1 MLNKK
6 TAKKV
11 LDTCLETGADFAD
24 IFFESTTK
32 NSIVMMDGHVE
43 DVSTKLIY
51 GAGIRILKEKQQVY
65 GYTNDVSLEGLLDL
79 ANRLNKTYNSK
90 PLGIKFSLK
99 ELKYVNKNPLDKLSK
114 DIPNSE
120 KISLV
125 KTVSDAMLNYDERI
139 IQGVASLSES
149 TQEVYIANTLGV
161 YATDTRNI
169 VRLGGRAI
177 AKDKNGMQSSGEN
190 FGGNMSISAYKE
202 YDLKGMAEEA
212 CKSAITMLDA
222 PEMKGGT
229 YDVVMHNGFGG
240 VLFHEACGHSL
251 EATSVAKGQ
260 SVFTGKMGEKIAS
273 SVVTAID
280 DGSVPNAW
288 GSSNIDDEGT
298 PTQKNVLIENGVLKS
313 YMWDFADQRRMEH
326 PLTGSS
332 RRESYKYSPTSRMT
346 NTYIDNGEST
356 FEEIIE
362 NTKFGLFARKM
373 GGGSVNPVTGEF
385 NFTVSEGYMI
395 EDGKITTPV
404 RGAALIGNGK
414 DTLFNIDMV
423 GNNRSFGHGVCGS
436 ASGSIPANVG
446 QPTIR
451 IKNMTVGGGRK

>member
-6 TAKKV
+6 IAKNV
-11 LDTCLETGADFAD
+11 LDSCLKTGGDFAE

-43 DVSTKLIY
+43 EISTKLIY
-51 GAGIRILKEKQQVY
+51 GAGIRILLDKQQVY
-65 GYTNDVSLEGLLDL
+65 GYTNDVSEKGLLDL
-79 ANRLNKTYNSK
+79 SKRLRETYNGK
-90 PLGIKFSLK
+90 PLGIEF
-99 ELKYVNKNPLDKLSK
+99 ELKDLSYVNHNKLDRLSK

-120 KISLV
+120 KTSLV
-125 KTVSDAMLNYDERI
+125 KIVSDTILNYDDRI
-139 IQGVASLSES
+139 IQAVASLSES
-149 TQEVYIANTLGV
+149 TQEVYIANTLGLF
-161 YATDTRNI
+161 ATDTRNI

-177 AKDKNGMQSSGEN
+177 AKNEKGMQSSGEN
-190 FGGNMSISAYKE
+190 YGGNMSISAYKN

-212 CKSAITMLDA
+212 CKSALTMLDA
-222 PEMKGGT
+222 PEMKGGV

-251 EATSVAKGQ
+251 EATSVAKGK
-260 SVFTGKMGEKIAS
+260 SVFSSKMGEKIAS

-280 DGSVPNAW
+280 DGTVPNGW

-298 PTQKNVLIENGVLKS
+298 PTKKNVLIEKGVLKS

-346 NTYIDNGEST
+346 NTYIANGDST
-356 FEEIIE
+356 FEEIIAA
-362 NTKFGLFARKM
+362 TKNGLFARKM

-385 NFTVSEGYMI
+385 NFTVSEGYI
-395 EDGKITTPV
+395 IKDGKITTPV

-423 GNNRSFGHGVCGS
+423 GNNQSFGHGVCGS
-436 ASGSIPANVG
+436 LSGSIPANVG

>member
-6 TAKKV
+6 IAKKV
-11 LDTCLETGADFAD
+11 LDACLTTGGDFAE

-43 DVSTKLIY
+43 EVSTKLIY
-51 GAGIRILKEKQQVY
+51 GAGIRILKNKQQVY
-65 GYTNDVSLEGLLDL
+65 GYTNDVSVDGLLDL
-79 ANRLNKTYNSK
+79 SNKLKKTYNDK
-90 PLGIKFSLK
+90 PLDIQFSLK
-99 ELKYVNKNPLDKLSK
+99 DLEYVNHNKLDRLSK

-120 KISLV
+120 KTALV
-125 KTVSDAMLNYDERI
+125 KVVSDTILGYDKRI
-139 IQGVASLSES
+139 IQGIASLGET
-149 TQEVYIANTLGV
+149 TQEVFLANTLGV
-161 YATDTRNI
+161 FATDVRNV

-177 AKDKNGMQSSGEN
+177 AKNEKGMQSAGEN
-190 FGGNMSISAYKE
+190 YGGNMSLSAYYD

-212 CKSAITMLDA
+212 CKSALTMLDA
-222 PEMKGGT
+222 PEMTGGV

-273 SVVTAID
+273 SVVTAVD
-280 DGSVPNAW
+280 DGTIHNGW

-298 PTQKNVLIENGVLKS
+298 PTQKNVLIENGILKS
-313 YMWDFADQRRMEH
+313 YMWDYADQRRMEH

-346 NTYIDNGEST
+346 NTYIANGKST
-356 FEEIIE
+356 FDEIIKA
-362 NTKFGLFARKM
+362 TKHGLFARKM

-385 NFTVSEGYMI
+385 NFTVSEGYII

-423 GNNRSFGHGVCGS
+423 GDNQSFGHGMCGS